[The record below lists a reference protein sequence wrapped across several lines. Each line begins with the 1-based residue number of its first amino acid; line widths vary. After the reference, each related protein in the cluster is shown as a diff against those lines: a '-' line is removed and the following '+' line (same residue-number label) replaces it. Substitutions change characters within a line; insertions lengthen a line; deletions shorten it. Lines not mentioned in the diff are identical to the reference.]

1 MTPHALCNYNLHY
14 YLNLGFKVELWD
26 FYNLVGFEVFFFV
39 GWLFVFF
46 CNLLAICNFGELHG
60 PLGQCKRVQSQKKG
74 LDVVSIFSILM

>member
-14 YLNLGFKVELWD
+14 HLNLGFKVELWD
-26 FYNLVGFEVFFFV
+26 FYNLVGFEVFFC
-39 GWLFVFF
+39 WLVV
-46 CNLLAICNFGELHG
+46 CIVIAICNFGELHG